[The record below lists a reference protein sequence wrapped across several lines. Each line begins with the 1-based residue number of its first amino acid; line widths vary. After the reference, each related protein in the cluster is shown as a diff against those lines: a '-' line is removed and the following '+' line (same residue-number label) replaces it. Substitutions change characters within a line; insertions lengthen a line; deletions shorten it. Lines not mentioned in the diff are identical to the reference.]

1 MKKIYFVTGNQGKL
15 VEAQDKF
22 SKIKIKVIQKN
33 LGYPEIQ
40 ADSLE
45 DVAKF
50 GVEYIKERF
59 NQPFILEDAGLFIET
74 LNGFPGV
81 YSSYVFHTIGCE
93 GILELLKIKK
103 ESDRRAVFRSVY
115 AYHEPGKDPMFFAG
129 EAPGSIS
136 KNMRGTNGF
145 GYDPIFIPKGDIRT
159 FAEIDVH
166 EKNSLS
172 HRGKSLEKLI
182 NSIKADK

>member
-1 MKKIYFVTGNQGKL
+1 MKKIYFITGNQGKL

-22 SKIKIKVIQKN
+22 SGREIKVIQKN
-33 LGYPEIQ
+33 MGYPEIQ

-59 NQPFILEDAGLFIET
+59 NQPFILEDAGLFIEA

-81 YSSYVFHTIGCE
+81 YSSYVFHTIGCK

-103 ESDRRAVFRSVY
+103 DTDRKAIFRSVY
-115 AYHEPGKDPMFFAG
+115 AYYEPGSGPMFFTG
-129 EAPGSIS
+129 EVSGSIS
-136 KNMRGTNGF
+136 KNMRGKNGF

-159 FAEIDVH
+159 FAEIDLN

-182 NSIKADK
+182 NYIKNR